1 MTAAELDKLV
11 ALADKQD
18 CPFCGAVAGAPCVVM
33 RAPGEPTEQRA
44 GQPHASRIARAER
57 RRL

>member
-1 MTAAELDKLV
+1 MTAAELEKLE
-11 ALADKQD
+11 AFAGKQD
-18 CPFCGAVAGAPCVVM
+18 CPFCGAKAGEACVVV

-44 GQPHASRIARAER
+44 SQPHASRIARAER